1 MCFISDRAN
10 VKQSS
15 GAGNWRAY
23 GLVLALAAVWIIF
36 TIVTD
41 GVFLEPRNFSNL
53 IRQTAVTGVLAV
65 GMVIVIVTG
74 QIDLSVG
81 SLVGISGMTAVL
93 VQSSLHWTLVPSL
106 VAGIFVGLLIGA
118 LQGALIAYGQVP
130 SFIVTLGG
138 LLA

>member
-1 MCFISDRAN
+1 M
-10 VKQSS
+10 
-15 GAGNWRAY
+15 
-23 GLVLALAAVWIIF
+23 ALAVIVVWIVF
-36 TIVTD
+36 AAVTN
-41 GVFLEPRNFSNL
+41 GVFLEPRNLSNL

-93 VQSSLHWTLVPSL
+93 VQSSLHWTLFPSL
-106 VAGIFVGLLIGA
+106 VAGILVGLLIGA

-138 LLA
+138 LLAWRGATKGLSGGNTYPVEIDAF